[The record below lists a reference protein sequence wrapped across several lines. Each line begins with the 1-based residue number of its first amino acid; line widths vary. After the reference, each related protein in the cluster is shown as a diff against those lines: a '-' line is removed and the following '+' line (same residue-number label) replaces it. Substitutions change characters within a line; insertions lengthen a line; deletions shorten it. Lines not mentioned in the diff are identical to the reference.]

1 MFNLGFSEMILLGA
15 IALIFI
21 GPKQLPQMARTIARL
36 LNELKRATGGIAKS
50 VHESQKNIVDEISE
64 ISELRDVEDASV
76 DDASVD
82 DMPVDDVPVDDRSK
96 ENKQTKVSQE
106 NPNSE

>member
-82 DMPVDDVPVDDRSK
+82 DMPVDDRSK